1 LSGLYVDIKNIT
13 AVRISDVSTDADTI
27 GKFKRKS
34 FVNENAHGDLCVINA
49 RKLTFVVSAGV
60 VQARPYRAERVC
72 DAYGHEKPSAYRRVE
87 PCSIEPWEIFRITTA
102 AKANRRVS
110 EALPDFSLD
119 SKESEGCNRMA
130 QNHLLRLPQD
140 LRSMKC
146 VGLKVFGAG
155 LFFQKVS

>member
-1 LSGLYVDIKNIT
+1 
-13 AVRISDVSTDADTI
+13 
-27 GKFKRKS
+27 
-34 FVNENAHGDLCVINA
+34 
-49 RKLTFVVSAGV
+49 VVSAGV
-60 VQARPYRAERVC
+60 VQARPYRAERVF
-72 DAYGHEKPSAYRRVE
+72 DASGLEKPSAYRRVE

-155 LFFQKVS
+155 LFFQKVSRAALIEMSDRIDNRNSERRVGHIERRHPSALLGVVRGYSIELGKLSGFC